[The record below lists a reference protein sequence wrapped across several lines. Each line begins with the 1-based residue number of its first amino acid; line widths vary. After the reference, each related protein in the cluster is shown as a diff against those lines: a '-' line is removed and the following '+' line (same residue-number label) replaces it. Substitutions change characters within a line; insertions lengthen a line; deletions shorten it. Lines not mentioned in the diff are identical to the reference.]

1 MKEYIWILCEELDPT
16 ECWDETNTKN
26 IQVFTDFESAKKAL
40 WKLMRA
46 RACTENNVFD
56 GKGGIRGLTE
66 RIQEVL
72 DWDEGDEREENG
84 RAILKGLHDLF
95 IEGKPFPA
103 EYHEGIYEF
112 YCELECSYDIDAYGE
127 YYFSVNGECGGVDTR
142 IYINTFQMDDPEKTY
157 VCRLDCKF
165 DEEDEENNGFWAVT
179 LKHTALNQFP

>member
-1 MKEYIWILCEELDPT
+1 MLLCEELDPE

-26 IQVFTDFESAKKAL
+26 IWALNDFESAKKAL

-56 GKGGIRGLTE
+56 GKGRIRGLTE

-72 DWDEGDEREENG
+72 DWNEGDEREENG

-103 EYHEGIYEF
+103 EYHEGI
-112 YCELECSYDIDAYGE
+112 
-127 YYFSVNGECGGVDTR
+127 
-142 IYINTFQMDDPEKTY
+142 
-157 VCRLDCKF
+157 
-165 DEEDEENNGFWAVT
+165 
-179 LKHTALNQFP
+179 

>member
-16 ECWDETNTKN
+16 ECWDETKTTN
-26 IQVFTDFESAKKAL
+26 IWAFTDFESAKKAL

-84 RAILKGLHDLF
+84 RAILKSARF
-95 IEGKPFPA
+95 V
-103 EYHEGIYEF
+103 YR
-112 YCELECSYDIDAYGE
+112 GE
-127 YYFSVNGECGGVDTR
+127 
-142 IYINTFQMDDPEKTY
+142 
-157 VCRLDCKF
+157 
-165 DEEDEENNGFWAVT
+165 T
-179 LKHTALNQFP
+179 LSGRV